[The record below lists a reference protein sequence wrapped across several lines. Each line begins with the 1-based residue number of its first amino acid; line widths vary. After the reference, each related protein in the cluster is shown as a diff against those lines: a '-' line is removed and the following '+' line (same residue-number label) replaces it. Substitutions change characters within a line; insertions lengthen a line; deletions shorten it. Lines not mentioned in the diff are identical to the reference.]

1 MENYE
6 KVSQWAAT
14 VNTEKAFNEIE
25 ALRKKYPWLK
35 CDESFALISRMHKEL
50 PKILKIIQLQE
61 KQNAVHRFSDANLR
75 GYIKAN
81 GLADEVILDE
91 LRKRYNV
98 DI

>member
-1 MENYE
+1 MENYQ

-14 VNTEKAFNEIE
+14 VNIEKAFREID
-25 ALRKKYPWLK
+25 ALRLKYPWLK
-35 CDESFALISRMHKEL
+35 CEESFELISRLHKEL
-50 PKILKIIQLQE
+50 PIILKIILLQE
-61 KQNAVHRFSDANLR
+61 KQNAGHRYHTSNME

-91 LRKRYNV
+91 LKKRYNV